1 MGFTHCVCGSLFTL
15 FSNKNVTKVLTLQ
28 HLIQNR
34 DLKKHV
40 AHLQAGRHSPDYPP
54 GPRVC
59 RSSKCQCSKNMQY
72 HLACLP
78 CAPLNVMKWHHF
90 RIKTTRRGGEWKCIH
105 PPASLLTGIAGP
117 RPADGQAKPGIHS
130 GGGVQHSSGSP
141 GARSKL
147 LVAMS
152 TWRLGFV
159 EPWCIQLYN
168 YNLYILLQLINA
180 EISVSDEA
188 RFLAKRVDL
197 DSLLPRPYTQ
207 EIMDG

>member
-78 CAPLNVMKWHHF
+78 CAALNVMKWRHF

-130 GGGVQHSSGSP
+130 GGGGAAFQWQPRRKVETSG
-141 GARSKL
+141 R
-147 LVAMS
+147 
-152 TWRLGFV
+152 
-159 EPWCIQLYN
+159 N
-168 YNLYILLQLINA
+168 
-180 EISVSDEA
+180 
-188 RFLAKRVDL
+188 VDL
-197 DSLLPRPYTQ
+197 APGVCRALMYT
-207 EIMDG
+207 II